1 MNEFSKIFKKVN
13 GFSVIKNY
21 IKARVLS
28 VAILQALI
36 LGTSRKALEILRLA
50 TQLKI
55 QLKLKKKYDY
65 VLKECEKKQYDT
77 LDKKRSNKVWICWL
91 QGIDNAPVLV
101 QRCFESLNKNLKD
114 KDIILI
120 TLENY
125 KQYVDF
131 PEHIIEKWN
140 KGIITNTHFSDLL
153 RLELLINYGGTWI
166 DATVLCTGENIP
178 SYILDSDLFFYQVL
192 KPGRDGHALTISSWL
207 ITSCTNNKVLLLT
220 RELLYE
226 YWKKEKFMK
235 DYFLLHMFM
244 SIVLERYPEEYNKVF
259 KMCNSIPHI
268 LLLQIYE
275 SYDYKK
281 YEQIKQ
287 MTPLHKLSY
296 KGNKDDMEK
305 KGTFFDVIINKK
317 NI

>member
-28 VAILQALI
+28 VAILQILI
-36 LGTSRKALEILRLA
+36 LGTSKKALEILRLS
-50 TQLKI
+50 TQLKV

-65 VLKECEKKQYDT
+65 VLKECEKKYNT
-77 LDKKRSNKVWICWL
+77 LDKKRSNKVWVCWL

-131 PEHIIEKWN
+131 PQHIIEKWH

-153 RLELLINYGGTWI
+153 RLELLINHGGTWI

-192 KPGRDGHALTISSWL
+192 KPGRDGHSLTISSWL
-207 ITSCTNNKVLLLT
+207 ITACTNNKVLLLT

-275 SYDYKK
+275 PYDCKK

-296 KGNKDDMEK
+296 KGNKTDMEK
-305 KGTFFDVIINKK
+305 KDTFFDVIINKK